1 MGGFECSTHRRSN
14 GDRLD
19 LIAST
24 GHDRS
29 AADDYRLLADA
40 GMLTARD
47 GLRWHLIEKE
57 PYKYDF
63 ESVREQIDG
72 IRKTG
77 IQVIW
82 DIFHYGFPDDL
93 DLFSDEFCDRLAA
106 FSAASVEFLAAE
118 TPGRLVVCPV
128 NEISFF
134 SWIAGEVGRFHP
146 KARKRGD
153 ELKRQMVRSS
163 VAAMD
168 AMRAVLPDILFV
180 HTDPAIH
187 VVGAKNSR
195 SSQRAAEAYRQAQFQ
210 AFDMLSGRVEP
221 ELGGSERYLDVLGL
235 NYYYHNQWRYPNRR
249 KIPLGHPDYR
259 PFSEILREYHDRYGK
274 PILIAETGIEDDERP
289 DWFRYVCEQVRIAM
303 ADGVEILGVCLYPI
317 VNHPGW
323 EDERHCHNGL
333 WDYLNEESRRDP
345 YEPLLEEVKAQK
357 TAFAAAKNT
366 TGLTFPLSRSHSA
379 GRK

>member
-1 MGGFECSTHRRSN
+1 M
-14 GDRLD
+14 D

-24 GHDRS
+24 GHDRF
-29 AADDYRLLADA
+29 AADDYRRLVDA

-57 PYKYDF
+57 PFKYDF
-63 ESVREQIDG
+63 DSVRDQIDG

-77 IQVIW
+77 MQVIW
-82 DIFHYGFPDDL
+82 DIFHYGCPDDL
-93 DLFSDEFCDRLAA
+93 DIFSDEFRDRLAA

-146 KARKRGD
+146 KAKRRGD
-153 ELKRQMVRSS
+153 ELKRQMVRAS
-163 VAAMD
+163 VSAMD
-168 AMRAVLPDILFV
+168 AMRAVVPDIVFV

-187 VVGAKNSR
+187 VVGAKNNR

-210 AFDMLSGRVEP
+210 AFDMLSGRFEP
-221 ELGGSERYLDVLGL
+221 ALGGGERYLDVIGL
-235 NYYYHNQWRYPNRR
+235 NYYFHNQWRYPNRQ
-249 KIPLGHPDYR
+249 KIRVGHPDYR
-259 PFSEILREYHDRYGK
+259 PFSKILSEYYDRYKK

-289 DWFRYVCEQVRIAM
+289 DWFRYVCDQVRVAM

-333 WDYLNEESRRDP
+333 WDYLNEENGREP
-345 YEPLLEEVKAQK
+345 YEPLLEEVRVQEA
-357 TAFAAAKNT
+357 AFAAAKNSKVT
-366 TGLTFPLSRSHSA
+366 TSPLSRGYSA
-379 GRK
+379 GQR